1 MATGGGGTI
10 GAANIELGV
19 DTSKLDAG
27 MAAAKSSVQSQT
39 ASMETIAANLG
50 GDEEQ
55 YQGALAAQ
63 EELRYR
69 EQLAELSRRTQSET
83 TTALLEQD
91 AYQKKL
97 FEIGKEK
104 RDAEE
109 AALAEQTAYET
120 RLREMRKA
128 ELTDRQQIAN
138 VQKQSLQTQQQ
149 TTTATKETAAA
160 VNEIAKNGQQVGG
173 PNAFTKFFNDDL
185 KEATKL
191 FAAFGKLAI
200 FKQVAMD
207 AYNLGQAIREFV
219 IGHLTTG
226 AEEVKKFSENL
237 LPNDTLTRVK
247 AYQSELDTVNAQMA
261 LLSETDPFAIAA
273 KKMANIPL
281 TAEEIDGTFLRL
293 QGVTM
298 EKLKDKQKEL
308 NDLLKPNLDQVNA
321 IAQREIEAQR
331 DKRREMVESENLR
344 LQMAGA
350 KTEADKL
357 DLKFREDL
365 RQLNKRIDA
374 EKDDATRQ
382 SLEQQ
387 KQLLYQN
394 YRDDIDAFQQSEQ
407 EKADADYERQRGEKE
422 RERERRDERLQ
433 NIRDENE
440 AARIA
445 LIEDP
450 RQRAEEEFQA
460 NKRRLEKEIAAETD
474 QATKYA
480 LQGKMQLL
488 EATHQQTLR
497 NIDREAQE
505 ERKAQNELA
514 AEQARQVQEQF
525 AQLRG
530 EINSLFNAGNIEVGI
545 NRLGSLLEVLIQKT
559 GDGR

>member
-55 YQGALAAQ
+55 YEGALAAQ

-394 YRDDIDAFQQSEQ
+394 YRDDIDAFQKSEQ
-407 EKADADYERQRGEKE
+407 EKADTETDRQREEKE
-422 RERERRDERLQ
+422 RERERREERLQ

-450 RQRAEEEFQA
+450 RKRAEEEFQA

-480 LQGKMQLL
+480 LNGKMQLL
-488 EATHQQTLR
+488 EETHQQTLR

>member
-160 VNEIAKNGQQVGG
+160 VDDIAKNGEQVGG

-237 LPNDTLTRVK
+237 LPNDALSRVK
-247 AYQSELDTVNAQMA
+247 SYQTELDNVNAQMA
-261 LLSETDPFAIAA
+261 LLSEADPFEIATKRLA
-273 KKMANIPL
+273 GIPL
-281 TAEEIDGTFLRL
+281 TAAEIDATFLRL

-308 NDLLKPNLDQVNA
+308 NDLLQPNLDQVNA

-394 YRDDIDAFQQSEQ
+394 YRDDIDAFQKSEQ
-407 EKADADYERQRGEKE
+407 EKADTETDRQREEKE

-450 RQRAEEEFQA
+450 RKRAEEEFQA

-480 LQGKMQLL
+480 LNGKMQLL
-488 EATHQQTLR
+488 EETHQQTLR

>member
-1 MATGGGGTI
+1 MATAGGGGSI

-55 YQGALAAQ
+55 YEGALAAQ

-200 FKQVAMD
+200 FKQLAMD

-237 LPNDTLTRVK
+237 L
-247 AYQSELDTVNAQMA
+247 
-261 LLSETDPFAIAA
+261 
-273 KKMANIPL
+273 
-281 TAEEIDGTFLRL
+281 
-293 QGVTM
+293 
-298 EKLKDKQKEL
+298 
-308 NDLLKPNLDQVNA
+308 
-321 IAQREIEAQR
+321 QR
-331 DKRREMVESENLR
+331 
-344 LQMAGA
+344 
-350 KTEADKL
+350 
-357 DLKFREDL
+357 
-365 RQLNKRIDA
+365 
-374 EKDDATRQ
+374 
-382 SLEQQ
+382 
-387 KQLLYQN
+387 
-394 YRDDIDAFQQSEQ
+394 
-407 EKADADYERQRGEKE
+407 
-422 RERERRDERLQ
+422 
-433 NIRDENE
+433 
-440 AARIA
+440 
-445 LIEDP
+445 
-450 RQRAEEEFQA
+450 
-460 NKRRLEKEIAAETD
+460 
-474 QATKYA
+474 
-480 LQGKMQLL
+480 
-488 EATHQQTLR
+488 
-497 NIDREAQE
+497 
-505 ERKAQNELA
+505 LA
-514 AEQARQVQEQF
+514 A
-525 AQLRG
+525 
-530 EINSLFNAGNIEVGI
+530 
-545 NRLGSLLEVLIQKT
+545 
-559 GDGR
+559 

>member
-27 MAAAKSSVQSQT
+27 MAAAKSNVEAQT
-39 ASMETIAANLG
+39 AAIESTAQPGGADGNRATLQNQIVDLVEQELEAKKQLAAVAKNT
-50 GDEEQ
+50 GDQTVSTLTEEQ
-55 YQGALAAQ
+55 RYQQTLFAL
-63 EELRYR
+63 
-69 EQLAELSRRTQSET
+69 
-83 TTALLEQD
+83 
-91 AYQKKL
+91 
-97 FEIGKEK
+97 
-104 RDAEE
+104 
-109 AALAEQTAYET
+109 
-120 RLREMRKA
+120 RKSQ
-128 ELTDRQQIAN
+128 LTDEQSIVN
-138 VQKQSLQTQQQ
+138 WKKQGLAVQQQ

-160 VNEIAKNGQQVGG
+160 VDDIAKNGEQVGG

-394 YRDDIDAFQQSEQ
+394 YRDDIDAFQKSEQ
-407 EKADADYERQRGEKE
+407 EKADTETDRQREEKE

>member
-27 MAAAKSSVQSQT
+27 MAAAKSNVEAQT
-39 ASMETIAANLG
+39 AAIESTAQPGGADGNRATLQNQIVDLVEQELEAKKQLAAVAKNT
-50 GDEEQ
+50 GDQTVSTLTEEQ
-55 YQGALAAQ
+55 RYQQTLFAL
-63 EELRYR
+63 
-69 EQLAELSRRTQSET
+69 
-83 TTALLEQD
+83 
-91 AYQKKL
+91 
-97 FEIGKEK
+97 
-104 RDAEE
+104 
-109 AALAEQTAYET
+109 
-120 RLREMRKA
+120 RKSQ
-128 ELTDRQQIAN
+128 LTDEQSIVN
-138 VQKQSLQTQQQ
+138 WKKQGLAVQQQ

-160 VNEIAKNGQQVGG
+160 VDDIAKNGEQVGG

-200 FKQVAMD
+200 FKQLAMD

>member
-27 MAAAKSSVQSQT
+27 MAAAKSNVEAQT
-39 ASMETIAANLG
+39 AAIESTAQPGGADGNRATLQNQIVDLVEQELEAKKQLAAVAKNT
-50 GDEEQ
+50 GDQTVSTLTEEQ
-55 YQGALAAQ
+55 RYQQTLFAL
-63 EELRYR
+63 
-69 EQLAELSRRTQSET
+69 
-83 TTALLEQD
+83 
-91 AYQKKL
+91 
-97 FEIGKEK
+97 
-104 RDAEE
+104 
-109 AALAEQTAYET
+109 
-120 RLREMRKA
+120 RKSQ
-128 ELTDRQQIAN
+128 LTDEQSIVN
-138 VQKQSLQTQQQ
+138 WKKQGLAVQQQ

-160 VNEIAKNGQQVGG
+160 VDDIAKNGQQVGG

-237 LPNDTLTRVK
+237 LPNDALTRVK
-247 AYQSELDTVNAQMA
+247 AYQTELDTVNAQMA
-261 LLSETDPFAIAA
+261 LLSETDPLAIAA
-273 KKMANIPL
+273 KQMAKIPL
-281 TAEEIDGTFLRL
+281 TAEEIDGAFLRL

-394 YRDDIDAFQQSEQ
+394 YRDDIDAFQKSEQ
-407 EKADADYERQRGEKE
+407 EKADTETDRQREEKE

-450 RQRAEEEFQA
+450 RKRAEEEFQA

-480 LQGKMQLL
+480 LNGKMQLL
-488 EATHQQTLR
+488 DATHQQTLR

>member
-27 MAAAKSSVQSQT
+27 MAAAKSNVEAQT
-39 ASMETIAANLG
+39 AAIESTAQPGGADGNRATLQNQIVDLVEQELEAKKQLAAVAKNT
-50 GDEEQ
+50 GDQTVSTLTEEQ
-55 YQGALAAQ
+55 RYQQTLFAL
-63 EELRYR
+63 
-69 EQLAELSRRTQSET
+69 
-83 TTALLEQD
+83 
-91 AYQKKL
+91 
-97 FEIGKEK
+97 
-104 RDAEE
+104 
-109 AALAEQTAYET
+109 
-120 RLREMRKA
+120 RKSQ
-128 ELTDRQQIAN
+128 LTDEQSIVN
-138 VQKQSLQTQQQ
+138 WKKQGLAVQQQ

-160 VNEIAKNGQQVGG
+160 VDDIAKNGKQVGG

-219 IGHLTTG
+219 IGQLTTG

-261 LLSETDPFAIAA
+261 LLSEADPLEMAA
-273 KKMANIPL
+273 KKLAGIPL
-281 TAEEIDGTFLRL
+281 TAAEIDATFLRL

-308 NDLLKPNLDQVNA
+308 NDLLQPNLDQVNA

-350 KTEADKL
+350 KTDTDKL

-394 YRDDIDAFQQSEQ
+394 YRDELANIQTTEQ
-407 EKADADYERQRGEKE
+407 EKADAQYQTQKE
-422 RERERRDERLQ
+422 LRDRESERRDERLQ

-450 RQRAEEEFQA
+450 RKRAEEEFQA
-460 NKRRLEKEIAAETD
+460 NKRRLEKQIAAETD

-480 LQGKMQLL
+480 LNGKMQLL
-488 EATHQQTLR
+488 EETHQQTLR
-497 NIDREAQE
+497 NIDREANEKQ
-505 ERKAQNELA
+505 KADAKIAQQQAAQLA
-514 AEQARQVQEQF
+514 EQF

-530 EINSLFNAGNIEVGI
+530 EINSMFNAGNIEVGI

>member
-1 MATGGGGTI
+1 
-10 GAANIELGV
+10 
-19 DTSKLDAG
+19 
-27 MAAAKSSVQSQT
+27 
-39 ASMETIAANLG
+39 
-50 GDEEQ
+50 
-55 YQGALAAQ
+55 
-63 EELRYR
+63 
-69 EQLAELSRRTQSET
+69 
-83 TTALLEQD
+83 
-91 AYQKKL
+91 
-97 FEIGKEK
+97 
-104 RDAEE
+104 
-109 AALAEQTAYET
+109 
-120 RLREMRKA
+120 
-128 ELTDRQQIAN
+128 
-138 VQKQSLQTQQQ
+138 
-149 TTTATKETAAA
+149 
-160 VNEIAKNGQQVGG
+160 
-173 PNAFTKFFNDDL
+173 
-185 KEATKL
+185 
-191 FAAFGKLAI
+191 
-200 FKQVAMD
+200 
-207 AYNLGQAIREFV
+207 
-219 IGHLTTG
+219 LTTG